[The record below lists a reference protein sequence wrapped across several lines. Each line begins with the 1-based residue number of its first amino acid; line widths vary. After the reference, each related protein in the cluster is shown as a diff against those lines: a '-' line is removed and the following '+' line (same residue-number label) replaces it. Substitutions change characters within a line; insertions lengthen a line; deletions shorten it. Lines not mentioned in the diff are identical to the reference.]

1 MDKEYYKTKI
11 LLLLSDKNSYRPK
24 NNGNIEK
31 ETMNKSKNLTKSFQ
45 EDLTSKE
52 KDYLIHF
59 DHKPSKIYGL
69 PKVHKCKEIID
80 KIALKP
86 NECITIDS
94 PLSLTMRPIIAGP
107 KCVTSR
113 LSDFID
119 KLLRQVCTPISIIT

>member
-1 MDKEYYKTKI
+1 
-11 LLLLSDKNSYRPK
+11 
-24 NNGNIEK
+24 
-31 ETMNKSKNLTKSFQ
+31 MNKFKNLTKSFQ

-52 KDYLIHF
+52 KDYLLNF
-59 DHKPSKIYGL
+59 DHKPSNIYGL

-94 PLSLTMRPIIAGP
+94 PPSLTMRPIITGP
-107 KCVTSR
+107 QCVTSR

-119 KLLRQVCTPISIIT
+119 KLQRPYLQKVKSYLRDDIDLYILRSLKCK